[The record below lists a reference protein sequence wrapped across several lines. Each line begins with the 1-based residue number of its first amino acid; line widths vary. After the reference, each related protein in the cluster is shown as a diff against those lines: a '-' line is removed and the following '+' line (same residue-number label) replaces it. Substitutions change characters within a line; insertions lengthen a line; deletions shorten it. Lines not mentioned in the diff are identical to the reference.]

1 MSFLVGITGDIGS
14 GKTTVSNILSH
25 LGYKVY
31 NSDERAKY
39 LMETDSNIVKE
50 ITDLLGESAYKKGSL
65 NKKLISQSIY
75 NDHSLREKIN
85 AIVHPVTI
93 NDFNQWVNENKDPI
107 LIKESALI
115 YQSGSYK
122 QLNSIILVEARKD
135 IRIKRVLERDK
146 HRKKEEVLQII
157 NSQKLKNKE
166 DLNPDYILENNGEN
180 LLLPKVIHII
190 EELNLKV

>member
-1 MSFLVGITGDIGS
+1 MSFLIGITGDIGS

-93 NDFNQWVNENKDPI
+93 NDFNQWVTENKDPI

-115 YQSGSYK
+115 YQSGSHK
-122 QLNSIILVEARKD
+122 ELNSIILVEARKD

>member
-31 NSDERAKY
+31 NSDERAKH
-39 LMETDSNIVKE
+39 LMETDTNIVKK
-50 ITDLLGESAYKKGSL
+50 ISDLLGDSAYKKGSL

-93 NDFNQWVNENKDPI
+93 NDFNQWVTENKDPI

-115 YQSGSYK
+115 YQSGSHK
-122 QLNSIILVEARKD
+122 ELNSIILVEARKD

>member
-93 NDFNQWVNENKDPI
+93 NDFNQWVTENKDPI

-122 QLNSIILVEARKD
+122 ELNSIILVEARKD

-157 NSQKLKNKE
+157 NTQKLKNKE
-166 DLNPDYILENNGEN
+166 DLNLDYILENNGEN

>member
-93 NDFNQWVNENKDPI
+93 NDFNQWVTENKDPI

-122 QLNSIILVEARKD
+122 ELNSIILVEARKD

-146 HRKKEEVLQII
+146 HRKEEEVLQII

>member
-39 LMETDSNIVKE
+39 LMETDSKIVKE

-93 NDFNQWVNENKDPI
+93 NDFNQWVTENKDPI
-107 LIKESALI
+107 LIKESAFMW
-115 YQSGSYK
+115 QCG
-122 QLNSIILVEARKD
+122 A
-135 IRIKRVLERDK
+135 
-146 HRKKEEVLQII
+146 
-157 NSQKLKNKE
+157 
-166 DLNPDYILENNGEN
+166 
-180 LLLPKVIHII
+180 
-190 EELNLKV
+190 

>member
-39 LMETDSNIVKE
+39 LMETDTNIVEK
-50 ITDLLGESAYKKGSL
+50 ISDLLGDSAYKKGSL

-93 NDFNQWVNENKDPI
+93 NDFNQWVTENKDPI

-115 YQSGSYK
+115 YQSGSHK
-122 QLNSIILVEARKD
+122 ELNSIILVEARKD

>member
-39 LMETDSNIVKE
+39 LMETDSNIVEK
-50 ITDLLGESAYKKGSL
+50 ISDLLGESAYKKGSL

-93 NDFNQWVNENKDPI
+93 NDFNQWVTENKDPI

-122 QLNSIILVEARKD
+122 ELNSIILVEARKD

-146 HRKKEEVLQII
+146 HRKEEEVLQII

>member
-50 ITDLLGESAYKKGSL
+50 ITDLLGDSAYKKGSL

-93 NDFNQWVNENKDPI
+93 NDFNQWVTENKDPI

-115 YQSGSYK
+115 YQSGSHK
-122 QLNSIILVEARKD
+122 ELNSIILVEARKD

-146 HRKKEEVLQII
+146 HRKEEEVLQII